1 MSNTRKYLARCSS
14 TSASESIV
22 TEPQP
27 PRPVIYMA
35 RLQSRSGADI
45 HALRAILKALLRKF
59 GWRCVSIETDSK
71 TDE

>member
-1 MSNTRKYLARCSS
+1 M
-14 TSASESIV
+14 
-22 TEPQP
+22 TEVEV
-27 PRPVIYMA
+27 PRPVIYTA

>member
-1 MSNTRKYLARCSS
+1 MARCSS

-27 PRPVIYMA
+27 SRPVIYTA

-45 HALRAILKALLRKF
+45 HALRAILKVLLRKF
-59 GWRCVSIETDSK
+59 GWRCVSIENEGK
-71 TDE
+71 TNE